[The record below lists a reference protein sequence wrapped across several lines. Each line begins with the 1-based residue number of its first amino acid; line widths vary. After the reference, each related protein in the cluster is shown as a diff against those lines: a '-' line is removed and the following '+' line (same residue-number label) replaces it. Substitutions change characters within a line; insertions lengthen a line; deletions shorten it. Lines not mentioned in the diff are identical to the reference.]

1 MRFHKAIPLITTTLL
16 ALGAQPVVA
25 SELGSVTIEMLGI
38 NDNDGQAIFILMD
51 SESSHRGDA
60 PIFTRKL
67 EPVNQQG
74 TQVTFA
80 DVPTGD
86 YSAVIYHD
94 LNANGELDR
103 NFFGKP
109 IEPYGFSNNARNLF
123 GIPDFDDS
131 KFSVDTR
138 HAVQSIVIK

>member
-1 MRFHKAIPLITTTLL
+1 MSFDKAIPLITATLL
-16 ALGAQPVVA
+16 ALGAQQVVA
-25 SELGSVTIEMLGI
+25 SELGSVTIEMQGI
-38 NDNDGQAIFILMD
+38 HYNDGQAIFILMD
-51 SESSHRGDA
+51 SEPSHRGDA
-60 PIFTRKL
+60 PIFIRKL
-67 EPVNQQG
+67 EPVNQHG
-74 TQVTFA
+74 AQVTIA

-94 LNANGELDR
+94 LNANGKLDR

-131 KFSVDTR
+131 KFSVNAR
-138 HAVQSIVIK
+138 HTIQTIVVK

>member
-1 MRFHKAIPLITTTLL
+1 MSFKNAIPLITVTLL
-16 ALGAQPVVA
+16 TFGAQQVVA
-25 SELGSVTIEMLGI
+25 SEHGSVTIEMQGI
-38 NDNDGQAIFILMD
+38 HNNDGQAIFILMD

-67 EPVNQQG
+67 EPVNRQG

-94 LNANGELDR
+94 LNANGKLDR

-109 IEPYGFSNNARNLF
+109 IEPYGFSNNERNLF

-131 KFSVDTR
+131 KFSVTTR
-138 HAVQSIVIK
+138 HAVQTIVIK

>member
-1 MRFHKAIPLITTTLL
+1 MSFKNTIPLITATLL
-16 ALGAQPVVA
+16 ALGAQQVVA
-25 SELGSVTIEMLGI
+25 SEPGSVTIEMQGI
-38 NDNDGQAIFILMD
+38 HNNDGQAIFILMD

-67 EPVNQQG
+67 KPVNQQG
-74 TQVTFA
+74 TQVTITNL
-80 DVPTGD
+80 PTGD

-94 LNANGELDR
+94 LNANGKLDR

-109 IEPYGFSNNARNLF
+109 TEPYGFSNNARNPF

-131 KFSVDTR
+131 KFSVNAGN
-138 HAVQSIVIK
+138 AVQSIVIK